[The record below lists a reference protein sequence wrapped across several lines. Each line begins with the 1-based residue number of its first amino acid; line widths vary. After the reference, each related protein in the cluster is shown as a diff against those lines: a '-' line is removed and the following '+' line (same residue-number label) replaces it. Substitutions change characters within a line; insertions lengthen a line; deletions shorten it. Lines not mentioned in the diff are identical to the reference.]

1 MSYISAE
8 LRKLV
13 QTRAGNLCEYCLI
26 HEFDTFVGCQVDHII
41 SIKHNGSTDEDNLAY
56 ACTFCNRAKGSD
68 IGSIDSSS
76 KLFSR
81 FFNPRE
87 DRWSDHFQLHGTTI
101 EPLTVVG
108 QVTVKILEMNKT
120 ERMLEREELIRA
132 NKYPSV
138 NARNIIFNL
147 GR

>member
-8 LRKLV
+8 LRRLV

-41 SIKHNGSTDEDNLAY
+41 SIKHNGSSGEDNLAY
-56 ACTFCNRAKGSD
+56 ACAFCNRAKGSD
-68 IGSIDSSS
+68 IGSIDSST

-87 DRWSDHFQLHGTTI
+87 DRWSAHFQLQGTTI
-101 EPLTVVG
+101 EPLTVIG
-108 QVTVKILEMNKT
+108 QVTVRRLEINKT

-138 NARNIIFNL
+138 NARSIIFNL